1 MNVRIKRVY
10 DTPAAADGTRILV
23 DRLWPRGL
31 TKEEAA
37 IDVWL
42 KDVAPSSELRT
53 WFGHDPAKWEE
64 FEARY
69 WDELNSRMA
78 ALDEL
83 RQQLTAG
90 PATLVYGA
98 KDFEHNNALVLK
110 RYLESR

>member
-10 DTPAAADGTRILV
+10 DTPAAADGTRILI

-31 TKEEAA
+31 TKEAAA

-42 KDVAPSSELRT
+42 KDVAPSPELRT
-53 WFGHDPAKWEE
+53 WFGHDPARWEE

-69 WDELNSRMA
+69 RNELNSRVA

-83 RQQLTAG
+83 RQQLAAG
-90 PATLVYGA
+90 PVTLVYGA
-98 KDFEHNNALVLK
+98 KDSEHNNALVLK